1 MKNLSCILFILL
13 LLSVQLS
20 AQDAGSVKALFAQQK
35 YSAVISATDKLTD
48 FNVNQQPEMAL
59 LRAQAYYKSN
69 NFQRAIT
76 VLKLFNAEFS
86 NSLYRI
92 PATYYLGVCLVKT
105 GDYKQAVISLAEVE
119 AAGQGELSL
128 HAKKML
134 SVISSV
140 KLAEA
145 DLQWLKEQN
154 PSAVVQKYLA
164 EAVSSLHI
172 LVVLPLTGASGK
184 EGKEILNGLK
194 YAVNTLHKDQSPA
207 IFLDVVN
214 SESNIAIMQKKVYE
228 KLALRH
234 YNLIIGE
241 LKSQPTAA
249 LAGLAAMA
257 KIPLISPTAGDNNI
271 SEISEYIYQLNSSS
285 FTMGEQLAAFAI
297 DSLKYKTFA
306 ILAPVTAE
314 GKESVAGF
322 MDKINKKGGKIVTQ
336 EWYYETTDLSKQM
349 QKIRESALEVSKMS
363 VHKYMQEDSLKKV
376 AVPGID
382 AIFLPISREEIK
394 PISPQVAYYN
404 LKCNLLGS
412 YGWDSP
418 KELNKV
424 ADKIDSLV
432 FVRENNL
439 SPENSQYADFV
450 NKYRLATGKAPAKLE
465 VIGYDAMLFYLKLLK
480 SANGQSLLNTLKQ
493 VQEFSG
499 VYGKI
504 KFEPNRRSNSAVEL
518 FRYTIKN
525 GIKRIG
531 L

>member
-1 MKNLSCILFILL
+1 MKNLFCILFILL
-13 LLSVQLS
+13 LLTVKLS
-20 AQDAGSVKALFAQQK
+20 AQDANGVKALFAQQK

-48 FNVNQQPEMAL
+48 FNINQQPEMAL
-59 LRAQAYYKSN
+59 VRAQAFYKSN

-76 VLKLFNAEFS
+76 VLKLFSSEFQS
-86 NSLYRI
+86 SLYRI
-92 PATYYLGVCLVKT
+92 PATYYLGVCQVKT
-105 GDYKQAVISLAEVE
+105 GDFKQAVISLSEVE
-119 AAGQGELSL
+119 AAGSGELAA

-134 SVISSV
+134 GVIASV
-140 KLAEA
+140 KLSEA

-154 PSAVVQKYLA
+154 PNETVQKYLTESA
-164 EAVSSLHI
+164 ASLHI
-172 LVVLPLTGASGK
+172 LVVLPLSGASGK

-194 YAVNTLHKDQSPA
+194 YALNTLHKDKSPA
-207 IFLDVVN
+207 ILLDVVN
-214 SESNIAIMQKKVYE
+214 SESNIAVMQKRVFE
-228 KLALRH
+228 KLALRR

-249 LAGLAAMA
+249 LAGMASMA
-257 KIPLISPTAGDNNI
+257 KIPLISPTAGDNHI

-306 ILAPVTAE
+306 ILSPVTPE
-314 GKESVAGF
+314 GKESVTGF
-322 MDKINKKGGKIVTQ
+322 IDKINKKGGKIITQ

-349 QKIRESALEVSKMS
+349 QKIRESALEVSNLSK
-363 VHKYMQEDSLKKV
+363 HKYMLEDSLKKV

-394 PISPQVAYYN
+394 PITPQVAYYN
-404 LKCNLLGS
+404 LKTNLLGS

-432 FVRENNL
+432 YVRENNL
-439 SPENSQYADFV
+439 NPENSQYADFV
-450 NKYRLATGKAPAKLE
+450 NKYRLTTGKAPAKLE
-465 VIGYDAMLFYLKLLK
+465 VMGYDAMLFYLKLLEK
-480 SANGQSLLNTLKQ
+480 GSGNSLLQTLKQ
-493 VQEFSG
+493 VKEFSG
-499 VYGKI
+499 VYGKVI
-504 KFEPNRRSNSAVEL
+504 FEPNRRSNSAVEL
-518 FRYTIKN
+518 YRYTLKN